1 MGMQSTAKRRRKQA
15 RQDKRYTPKQ
25 SMSSAKREWL
35 RKKAAAQGRS
45 FGFSS
50 K

>member
-1 MGMQSTAKRRRKQA
+1 MECNLL
-15 RQDKRYTPKQ
+15 QDKRYAPKQ

-45 FGFSS
+45 FGFTG

>member
-1 MGMQSTAKRRRKQA
+1 MGMQSTAKRRKQA
-15 RQDKRYTPKQ
+15 KQDERCTPKQ
-25 SMSSAKREWL
+25 SMSSAKREGL
-35 RKKAAAQGRS
+35 PKKAAAQGRS

>member
-1 MGMQSTAKRRRKQA
+1 MRMQSTAKRRRKQA
-15 RQDKRYTPKQ
+15 KQ
-25 SMSSAKREWL
+25 
-35 RKKAAAQGRS
+35 AAAQGRS

>member
-1 MGMQSTAKRRRKQA
+1 MGM
-15 RQDKRYTPKQ
+15 Q